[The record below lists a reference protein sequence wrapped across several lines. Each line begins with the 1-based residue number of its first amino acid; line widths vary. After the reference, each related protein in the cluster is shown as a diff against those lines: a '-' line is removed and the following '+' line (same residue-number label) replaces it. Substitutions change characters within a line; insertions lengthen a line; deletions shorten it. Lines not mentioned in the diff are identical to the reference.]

1 MSESP
6 SFGPERDRR
15 RRRRILTKR
24 NVGITILVL
33 VLAFMAI
40 SIWSEVSDKARFG
53 KGRLYSSRTKI
64 PELAPRAAY
73 EVVPEQEISSSRGA
87 DPLLLESS
95 RREQLLGV
103 EPGMLERQNGINPD
117 APMLDVND
125 SSLGGAMGRPVE
137 TSTAEVKITG
147 GPEGVRIEQKK
158 EQR

>member
-33 VLAFMAI
+33 VLAFMVI

-64 PELAPRAAY
+64 PELAPRAPY

-95 RREQLLGV
+95 RREQILGV
-103 EPGMLERQNGINPD
+103 EPGMLERQNGIDPD
-117 APMLDVND
+117 AQLLDIGD
-125 SSLGGAMGRPVE
+125 SSLAGAAENRAE
-137 TSTAEVKITG
+137 TGTAEAKITG
-147 GPEGVRIEQKK
+147 GPGGVRIEKK
-158 EQR
+158 DP